1 MKILCLLCN
10 IKVNQIVN
18 NMLKDRKTI
27 RKYSNKEVS
36 TELLNQL
43 LTESFRS
50 STMGGMQ
57 LYSVIVTRDQT
68 MKERLSPAHFNQP
81 MVKGAPVVLTFC
93 ADFHRFSLWCK
104 QRKAD
109 PGYDNLM
116 SFYNASM
123 DTLLV
128 AQSFSL
134 LAEEAGMGICYLG
147 TTTYNPQQI
156 IEALHLPEL
165 VFPVTTITVGYPA
178 ESPKQQDRLPAIG
191 LIHEETYHEYSS
203 NDIDA
208 LYKEKEALQENLQFI
223 KENNKETLS
232 QVFTDVRYKKED
244 NISMS
249 DNLLKVLKQ
258 QKFI

>member
-10 IKVNQIVN
+10 IKTNQIVN

-36 TELLNQL
+36 AKLLNQL

-57 LYSVIVTRDQT
+57 LYSVIVTRNQA
-68 MKERLSPAHFNQP
+68 MKEKLSPAHFNQP

-109 PGYDNLM
+109 PGYDNLI

-156 IEALHLPEL
+156 IETLHLPEL

-178 ESPKQQDRLPAIG
+178 ESPKPQDRLPATG

-203 NDIDA
+203 SEIDT
-208 LYKEKEALQENLQFI
+208 LYKEKETLQENLQFI
-223 KENNKETLS
+223 KENNKETLA
-232 QVFTDVRYKKED
+232 QVFTDIRYKKED
-244 NISMS
+244 NIAMS

-258 QKFI
+258 QNFI